1 MGTIYRNGTA
11 FIGSGGAGG
20 VELTQAEYDALPE
33 TEKMNGSI
41 YFISDGETSYPSAST
56 MRYDNSTSGLTA
68 TSVQT
73 AVDEVNEKVDDNAL
87 DIAELNTGLIQI
99 GKIYRFDVTS
109 GAVAVNGRL
118 PFVKSY
124 AVDNSIYVSGGNA
137 IKFTRSG
144 TVRIDLNVSGQTN
157 NRLWLLIHGNNNH
170 NFITYGTYVTCTSSI
185 VVQVS
190 PSYEF
195 YIVAKEACTI
205 NGGGTDPSEIFFT
218 WMN

>member
-1 MGTIYRNGTA
+1 M
-11 FIGSGGAGG
+11 SGG
-20 VELTQAEYDALPE
+20 
-33 TEKMNGSI
+33 K
-41 YFISDGETSYPSAST
+41 
-56 MRYDNSTSGLTA
+56 
-68 TSVQT
+68 
-73 AVDEVNEKVDDNAL
+73 
-87 DIAELNTGLIQI
+87 
-99 GKIYRFDVTS
+99 
-109 GAVAVNGRL
+109 
-118 PFVKSY
+118 
-124 AVDNSIYVSGGNA
+124 A

-144 TVRIDLNVSGQTN
+144 TVRIDLNVSGQTS

-218 WMN
+218 WMS